1 MARGFNDDKNN
12 IKIKKK
18 LLDILNIKEEK

>member
-12 IKIKKK
+12 IKIKK